1 MTPDWPSL
9 WKREP
14 ALRPARLTAHVGL
27 WFWCDSDGEP
37 VELIEYDGVSEALCR
52 DAALRWLKA
61 QGSVRTS
68 GHACLFLSGNPI
80 YGPGDTVT
88 RYGGETWDAALVAAC
103 KAILDARG

>member
-1 MTPDWPSL
+1 MIAATQAACKPYESRG
-9 WKREP
+9 KRS
-14 ALRPARLTAHVGL
+14 ACGSVCG